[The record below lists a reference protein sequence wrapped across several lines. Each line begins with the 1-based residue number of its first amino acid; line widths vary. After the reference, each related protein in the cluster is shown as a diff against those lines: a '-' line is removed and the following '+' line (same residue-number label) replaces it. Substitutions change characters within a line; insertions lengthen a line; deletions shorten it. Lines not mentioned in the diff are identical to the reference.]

1 MLTRNA
7 DLHGKF
13 AALKLQKIS
22 DLFPGRVFFRAEFTK
37 MPDCVF
43 GGAEFALIPSR
54 DEPFGLVAVEFG
66 RKGALGVGA
75 RVGGLGQMPGF
86 WYTIESISPQH
97 LLAQFRKAINAA
109 LRSTLEE
116 RTSMR
121 AWSSKQRFPVAEWVR
136 RLNTLYDESI
146 RIHKQETKRQLKR
159 PLSIASSIAAL
170 GKPRF
175 LSRSP
180 STPAIRANSRD
191 SISVTG
197 PDMEPTSGSPPGAS
211 TPALRLPF
219 LDGDD
224 SSGHTSP
231 SLISLHGPPNIGGD
245 DFLAPTP
252 PFARS
257 ANSSQRNS
265 TVSLQDVVGE
275 RHDLKLQH
283 VDASFTDSTGGYYTR
298 YEESLEGLTADN
310 SQGDLCIA
318 DFLKCSEKEWFG
330 KYRDAKLGRHHFSTP
345 TGTSTPDRHDS
356 HSDSIRGAVS
366 HDTRG
371 DSVPRSEKSSHP
383 MVIEDEFLLGSEY
396 RPPTGLRR

>member
-1 MLTRNA
+1 
-7 DLHGKF
+7 
-13 AALKLQKIS
+13 
-22 DLFPGRVFFRAEFTK
+22 

-75 RVGGLGQMPGF
+75 RVDGLGQMPGF

-109 LRSTLEE
+109 LMSSLEE

-136 RLNTLYDESI
+136 RLNALYDESI
-146 RIHKQETKRQLKR
+146 RIHKQEAKRQLKR

-180 STPAIRANSRD
+180 LTPAIQTNSRD
-191 SISVTG
+191 SISVAD
-197 PDMEPTSGSPPGAS
+197 PDMESASSSTPPSGTS

-224 SSGHTSP
+224 TSGHTSP
-231 SLISLHGPPNIGGD
+231 SLTSLHGPPNIGGD
-245 DFLAPTP
+245 GFLAPTA

-257 ANSSQRNS
+257 AYASQRNS
-265 TVSLQDVVGE
+265 TLSLQDVIGE

-283 VDASFTDSTGGYYTR
+283 VDASFTDSTGEYYAR
-298 YEESLEGLTADN
+298 YEENLEGLTADN
-310 SQGDLCIA
+310 SQGNLCIA
-318 DFLKCSEKEWFG
+318 DFLKRSEKEWFS
-330 KYRDAKLGRHHFSTP
+330 KYRDAKLGRHRFSAP
-345 TGTSTPDRHDS
+345 TGTSTPIMHDS
-356 HSDSIRGAVS
+356 QSDSIREAVS
-366 HDTRG
+366 NDTRG
-371 DSVPRSEKSSHP
+371 DGVLRSDKSSHP

-396 RPPTGLRR
+396 RPPRGCGGEF